1 MAEKKKTMKVAERAP
16 IKEIE
21 GDMPFSMEA
30 FEKMLEEE
38 RQRMIKKHGKEQ
50 GEALFRDYFAKA
62 QSAKKKTV
70 TARKGT
76 MATKKKTAYSKG
88 GAAKRP
94 QMMKGGMA
102 NGKKH
107 MYAGGGSVMDNLT
120 PGQKKMVMAMARDNK
135 KA

>member
-16 IKEIE
+16 IKQIE
-21 GDMPFSMEA
+21 GDMPFSMDD
-30 FEKMLEEE
+30 FEKYLEEE

-62 QSAKKKTV
+62 
-70 TARKGT
+70 KGG
-76 MATKKKTAYSKG
+76 KKKTAYSKG

-107 MYAGGGSVMDNLT
+107 MYAAGGSVMDSLT
-120 PGQKKMVMAMARDNK
+120 AGQKKMVMAMARGNK

>member
-1 MAEKKKTMKVAERAP
+1 MAEKKKTMKMAERGP
-16 IKEIE
+16 VKEIE
-21 GDMPFSMEA
+21 DFPFEMED

-38 RQRMIKKHGKEQ
+38 RQKLIKKHGKEQ
-50 GEALFRDYFAKA
+50 GEALFRDYFAKVKGG
-62 QSAKKKTV
+62 KKKTV

-76 MATKKKTAYSKG
+76 MATKKKTTYSKG

-107 MYAGGGSVMDNLT
+107 MYAAGGSVMENLT
-120 PGQKKMVMAMARDNK
+120 SGQRRMVQAMARDNK